1 MEKLAASEV
10 LRKLAVGEVDL
21 DEISEVIRSAE
32 LVIKSYRSEME
43 GLRRSEEQL
52 KQDFEKEKKAVDDLT
67 QRLVALHEE
76 NQMARDV
83 FKSEIEGKQRI
94 LGSTLPLDLESLDMA
109 RLIRQREV
117 VQKELCK
124 ALGRGKLAPKK
135 FTAQQL

>member
-76 NQMARDV
+76 NQMARQV
-83 FKSEIEGKQRI
+83 FRAEIEGKQRI
-94 LGSTLPLDLESLDMA
+94 LGSTLPLDLEALDMA

-124 ALGRGKLAPKK
+124 ALGGGKLTPKK

>member
-76 NQMARDV
+76 NQMARQV
-83 FKSEIEGKQRI
+83 FRAEIEGKQRI
-94 LGSTLPLDLESLDMA
+94 LGSTLPLDLEALDMA